1 MDRAIGSSSLGMIR
15 DYNRGFLR
23 AMRVVLALLGFFAAP
38 VFAQQLAAPNPPPI
52 AARAYLLADFNSGQV
67 LASHNPQQRVE
78 PASLTKLM
86 TAYLTFAALKQKTLT
101 PEQVV
106 PVSTRA
112 WKSDGSRMFIEP
124 TRPVTVEELVK
135 GMIVQSGNDACV
147 ALAEA
152 IAGSE
157 DVFAQMMNREAQR
170 LGMRNSHFV
179 NSTGLPHPQHYTT
192 AYDLSLLANA
202 IIRDFPEYYS
212 YYSIKEYR
220 YNNITQ
226 SNRNRLLWI
235 DPTVDGMKTG
245 FTENA
250 GYCVI
255 TSAHRGPRRLISVLL
270 GANSE
275 SLRATESQKLLNYGF
290 QFYDSVRLYEKNQA
304 VSTVKVWK
312 GSSNQVKSGFPY
324 DLYLSVPKGASDK
337 LKATLETQQPLLA
350 PVSVRQKIG
359 TLRVE
364 LEGKPYAE
372 FPVVALEQVPL
383 AGILGRGWDSLRLLF
398 K

>member
-1 MDRAIGSSSLGMIR
+1 
-15 DYNRGFLR
+15 
-23 AMRVVLALLGFFAAP
+23 VLT
-38 VFAQQLAAPNPPPI
+38 
-52 AARAYLLADFNSGQV
+52 DFNSGQQLV
-67 LASHNPQQRVE
+67 VHTPNQRVE

-86 TAYLTFAALKQKTLT
+86 TAYLTFNALRQKTIKID
-101 PEQVV
+101 QIV

-124 TRPVTVEELVK
+124 NKPVAVEELIK

-147 ALAEA
+147 SLAEA

-157 DVFAQMMNREAQR
+157 EVFAQMMTREAQR
-170 LGMRNSHFV
+170 LGMKNTNFV

-192 AYDLSLLANA
+192 AYDLSLLATA
-202 IIRDFPEYYS
+202 IIRDFPEYYP

-226 SNRNRLLWI
+226 ANRNRLLWV

-245 FTENA
+245 FTDNA
-250 GYCVI
+250 GYCLI
-255 TSAHRGPRRLISVLL
+255 TSARRGPRRLVSVVL

-275 SLRATESQKLLNYGF
+275 AARATESQKLLNYGF
-290 QFYDSVRLYEKNQA
+290 QFYDTAKLYEKNQS

-312 GSSNQVKSGFPY
+312 GSSNTVKAGFPY
-324 DLYLSVPKGASDK
+324 DLYMSIPKGTAEK
-337 LKATLETQQPLLA
+337 LKATVETQQPLLA
-350 PVSVRQKIG
+350 PIAPGQKIG
-359 TLRVE
+359 VLRVE
-364 LEGKPYAE
+364 LEGKPYGE
-372 FPVVALEQVPL
+372 YPVVALEPVPL